1 MQVTPSQRAFD
12 SAHAHRVAKF
22 FPGAVPP
29 RRKRA
34 VSRPLTPQDWF
45 DTAWRLLD
53 GPIIRVTIRDV
64 QDAVCAHFDVP
75 RIYMESAR
83 RTKSHYL
90 PRSIAMFL
98 CGRLTSK
105 SATVI
110 GRSFGGRD
118 HTTIL
123 HNIRVIEKMLALQ
136 HPINKDVKAISKKLG
151 VIA

>member
-1 MQVTPSQRAFD
+1 MQVTPSQRHFD
-12 SAHAHRVAKF
+12 DAHALRVAKF
-22 FPGAVPP
+22 FPSDGPS
-29 RRKRA
+29 RRRRL

-45 DTAWRLLD
+45 DSAWRLLD
-53 GPIIRVTIRDV
+53 GPVIRVTIRDV
-64 QDAVCAHFDVP
+64 QDAVCEHFDVP

-83 RTKSHYL
+83 RTKNHYL
-90 PRSIAMFL
+90 PRSVAMFL

-118 HTTIL
+118 HTTVL
-123 HNIRVIEKMLALQ
+123 HNIRVIEKMLALE